1 MNREKV
7 IETMKSLPDEFQ
19 TEELIDKLLFIEKV
33 EKGLSDADSGRV
45 MTIDSAK
52 EKLKKKW
59 EK

>member
-33 EKGLSDADSGRV
+33 EKGLTDADSGRV